1 VQLDLFTDYE
11 QLRAQREKAAKEL
24 ARERRMQEAVLSIKK
39 KFGKNSVLKGINYAD
54 GATAKER
61 NQQIGGHKA

>member
-1 VQLDLFTDYE
+1 
-11 QLRAQREKAAKEL
+11 
-24 ARERRMQEAVLSIKK
+24 MLSLKK
-39 KFGKNSVLKGINYAD
+39 RFGKNSVLKGLNFAD

>member
-1 VQLDLFTDYE
+1 
-11 QLRAQREKAAKEL
+11 
-24 ARERRMQEAVLSIKK
+24 MQEALLGIKEK
-39 KFGKNSVLKGINYAD
+39 YGKNAILKGLNFEE